1 MQKAPNFL
9 KSLFTIVI
17 CYCSSRPAFIML
29 FALSIWASLI
39 RIDWYWHC
47 RICIIHYQSCF
58 LFHCLK
64 ALTIEKAWSRKNK
77 FFLFLNFVNCIRL
90 ASLPFIITSSCAS
103 LDTDAGFGV
112 YQTLTVWD
120 LEDDSWIRFLKL
132 LSEGHPDPE
141 IWNIDIKRMC
151 AEIKINGIIW
161 IFFRLQFV
169 SNKSSIII
177 NQFCEAFV
185 KVGSR
190 RRIPRD
196 GVNIEQIKPFN
207 ANDVDDNNTNTT
219 IEPLSLNTFQPPI
232 SNIHHIPLTKGNMSY
247 VQRTIACA
255 ISITM
260 FFSWNLL

>member
-64 ALTIEKAWSRKNK
+64 ALTIEKAGSRKNK
-77 FFLFLNFVNCIRL
+77 FFLFLNFINCIRL
-90 ASLPFIITSSCAS
+90 ASLPFIFTSSCAS
-103 LDTDAGFGV
+103 LDTDAGIGV
-112 YQTLTVWD
+112 YQTLLLVTRWSYSYCDGPLTVWD

-132 LSEGHPDPE
+132 LSEGHPEPLPDPE

-161 IFFRLQFV
+161 IFFRLLPITNNHHP
-169 SNKSSIII
+169 SSSI
-177 NQFCEAFV
+177 NFV
-185 KVGSR
+185 KHLLR
-190 RRIPRD
+190 L
-196 GVNIEQIKPFN
+196 GVEGGFLEMASI
-207 ANDVDDNNTNTT
+207 
-219 IEPLSLNTFQPPI
+219 LNR
-232 SNIHHIPLTKGNMSY
+232 SNPLTQMTLMTTLQTPQLILFLWTLFNLQY
-247 VQRTIACA
+247 Q
-255 ISITM
+255 ISITYH
-260 FFSWNLL
+260 

>member
-64 ALTIEKAWSRKNK
+64 ALTIEKAGSRKNK

-90 ASLPFIITSSCAS
+90 ASLPFIFTSSCAS
-103 LDTDAGFGV
+103 LDTDAGIGV
-112 YQTLTVWD
+112 YQTLLLVTRWSYSYCDGPLTVWD

-132 LSEGHPDPE
+132 LSEGHPDPLPDPE

-161 IFFRLQFV
+161 IYFSV
-169 SNKSSIII
+169 
-177 NQFCEAFV
+177 C
-185 KVGSR
+185 
-190 RRIPRD
+190 
-196 GVNIEQIKPFN
+196 
-207 ANDVDDNNTNTT
+207 
-219 IEPLSLNTFQPPI
+219 FQ
-232 SNIHHIPLTKGNMSY
+232 
-247 VQRTIACA
+247 
-255 ISITM
+255 
-260 FFSWNLL
+260 